1 MCFQFKRKRKNCSR
15 RWFSDK
21 NLCLGWEF
29 KQLNTKFKTK
39 RFTPFRLAC
48 TDARIIV
55 YNNPG
60 NRNGNYL
67 IYDLNGKFIDGITDR
82 TLSIDGFIDSGTITA
97 NKEHVYFA
105 SEGKPDLKK
114 YNYLKDKPMLI
125 KAIIETLDE
134 ENNIETTSLNKYE
147 VATKRSSNFKYQSRG
162 TK

>member
-1 MCFQFKRKRKNCSR
+1 M
-15 RWFSDK
+15 
-21 NLCLGWEF
+21 
-29 KQLNTKFKTK
+29 
-39 RFTPFRLAC
+39 
-48 TDARIIV
+48 
-55 YNNPG
+55 
-60 NRNGNYL
+60 